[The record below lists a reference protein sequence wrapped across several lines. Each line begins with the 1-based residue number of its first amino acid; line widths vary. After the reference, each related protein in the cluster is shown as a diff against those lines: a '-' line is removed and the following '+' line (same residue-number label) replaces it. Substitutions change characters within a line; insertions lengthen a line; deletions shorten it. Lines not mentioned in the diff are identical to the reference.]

1 MTDTFAGASPDHIA
15 SIIQSKFSINGVEFM
30 NDVMNYVIDREVDD
44 LVLKP
49 GVKEILSYFESISI
63 PMAVASGSPCSLI
76 ERNLQLVDIATYFSV
91 IVSTQEVEH
100 GKPAPDVFLEA
111 AHRLQ
116 VEPEHCLVFE
126 DAINGVKAGICG
138 GFPTIMIPDL
148 VQPNPE
154 WKTSLFGVFDTLDQ
168 ALSKIKCMME

>member
-1 MTDTFAGASPDHIA
+1 
-15 SIIQSKFSINGVEFM
+15 
-30 NDVMNYVIDREVDD
+30 
-44 LVLKP
+44 
-49 GVKEILSYFESISI
+49 
-63 PMAVASGSPCSLI
+63 MAVASGSPCSLI

-116 VEPEHCLVFE
+116 VEPKYCLVFE
-126 DAINGVKAGICG
+126 DAINGVKAGLRG

-148 VQPNPE
+148 VQPDPE
-154 WKTSLFGVFDTLDQ
+154 WKTSLYGVFDTLGQ
-168 ALSKIKCMME
+168 AMVKIKSMME